1 MRDTEI
7 RDPCVVALTQA
18 LKTSRVQHLDLKQNV
33 INPTLYDKAKE
44 QAKKNQAQVKKE
56 ENP

>member
-1 MRDTEI
+1 
-7 RDPCVVALTQA
+7 
-18 LKTSRVQHLDLKQNV
+18 V

>member
-1 MRDTEI
+1 
-7 RDPCVVALTQA
+7 VVALTQA